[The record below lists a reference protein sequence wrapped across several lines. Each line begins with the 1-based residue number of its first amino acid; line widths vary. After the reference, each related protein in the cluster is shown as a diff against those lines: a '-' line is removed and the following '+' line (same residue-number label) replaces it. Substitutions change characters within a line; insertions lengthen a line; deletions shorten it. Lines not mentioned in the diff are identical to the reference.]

1 MHVAE
6 MTVQLV
12 SVERQL
18 WSGEASLVVAQTTE
32 GEIGVMPRHEP
43 MLGQLKEF
51 GTVTINGV
59 GGERISAVVQG
70 GFLSVMGDTVS
81 ILAEDAQLASEI
93 DVNRARRELING
105 NEHAQALA
113 AAQLRATGHAA

>member
-1 MHVAE
+1 MAE

-43 MLGQLKEF
+43 LLGQLKEF
-51 GTVTINGV
+51 GTVTINVV

-70 GFLSVMGDTVS
+70 GFLSVTGDTVS

-93 DVNRARRELING
+93 DVDRARQELIHG
-105 NEHAQALA
+105 NEHEQALA